1 KDVVAV
7 KAVAHDLLETLKQE
21 KLVID
26 WRKKQQSRASVKVAI
41 EVTLDRLP
49 DVFSIDLYRE
59 KVEKVYQHVY
69 DSYFGEGRSV
79 YAAA

>member
-1 KDVVAV
+1 MN
-7 KAVAHDLLETLKQE
+7 
-21 KLVID
+21 
-26 WRKKQQSRASVKVAI
+26 VAI

-49 DVFSIDLYRE
+49 DVFSIDMYRE
-59 KVEKVYQHVY
+59 KVERVYQHVY